1 MTEQNN
7 NLVLFS
13 GSSNP
18 NLAHRVA
25 KELGKKLGDAYVGRF
40 SDQEL
45 NVRIDE
51 HVRGMDVFI
60 LQSTCFPANENLME
74 LLIMIDALRRSSASR
89 ITAVCLLYTS
99 PSPRDLP

>member
-1 MTEQNN
+1 MTEHNN

-13 GSSNP
+13 GSSNFEKLL
-18 NLAHRVA
+18 NW
-25 KELGKKLGDAYVGRF
+25 ENLGDAYVGRF

-51 HVRGMDVFI
+51 HVRGMDVYI
-60 LQSTCFPANENLME
+60 AIYCFPVNENLME

-89 ITAVCLLYTS
+89 ITAVIPYFGYADKTGE
-99 PSPRDLP
+99 